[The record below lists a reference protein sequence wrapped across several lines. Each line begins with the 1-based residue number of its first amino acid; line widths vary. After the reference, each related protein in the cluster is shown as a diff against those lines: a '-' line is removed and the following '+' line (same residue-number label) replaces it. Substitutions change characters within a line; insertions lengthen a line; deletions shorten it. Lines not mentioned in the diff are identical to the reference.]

1 MKRTQRGVT
10 FIGWILLLIPVAIVG
25 YAGVRLIPI
34 YSNYFSISRSMS
46 QLAQAA
52 SGGDTLQSLHTSL
65 GDRLNVNQVSFPD
78 EKDFVIRRDGRSW
91 VIEVEY
97 EDGAPLFSN
106 VSITA
111 KFQKTVRVGDK
122 PE

>member
-52 SGGDTLQSLHTSL
+52 RGGDTLQSLHTSL

-78 EKDFVIRRDGRSW
+78 EKDFVIRRDGSSW

-111 KFQKTVRVGDK
+111 KF
-122 PE
+122 